1 MKYIGIISIINIFGG
16 ICFYLCFY
24 LIKDDIRINLVCF
37 VMKDAFSDENMFS
50 EIYREYKARFIYFAW
65 TYVRDEFIAEDL
77 VVESFMYYWENRR
90 TLVNQLNIP
99 AYILTVIKNKCLNYL
114 QREKIRENVE
124 RNLQNRD
131 MWELQLRIAT
141 LEACNPEM
149 LFSKELHKL
158 IDKTLESLPSQSRE
172 IFIRSRYENQTNK
185 EIAMTMGLSVK
196 SVEYHITKTLKIFRK
211 ALADYFPL
219 FLF

>member
-149 LFSKELHKL
+149 LFSKEL
-158 IDKTLESLPSQSRE
+158 P
-172 IFIRSRYENQTNK
+172 
-185 EIAMTMGLSVK
+185 A
-196 SVEYHITKTLKIFRK
+196 
-211 ALADYFPL
+211 
-219 FLF
+219 